1 MFFKVIK
8 DGETIAIGGN
18 VLMSVI
24 RAGGGRVH
32 LKFDAPADI
41 RIRNVENE
49 PDRRRDE
56 EKAWQSRRT

>member
-8 DGETIAIGGN
+8 DGETIQIGDD

-32 LKFDAPADI
+32 LKFDAPAAV
-41 RIRNVENE
+41 RIRSAAEKATLAT
-49 PDRRRDE
+49 PATRRDD
-56 EKAWQSRRT
+56 A